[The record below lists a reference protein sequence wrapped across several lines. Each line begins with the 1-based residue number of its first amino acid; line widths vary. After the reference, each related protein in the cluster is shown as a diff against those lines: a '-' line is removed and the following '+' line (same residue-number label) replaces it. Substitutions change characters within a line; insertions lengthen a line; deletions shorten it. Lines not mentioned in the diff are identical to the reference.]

1 MRGAT
6 RTATAL
12 AVVVAA
18 AFAFA
23 QSIPH
28 WFVPK
33 VAAIPELDLHDPELI
48 ARGEYFARVAN
59 CVACHT
65 APDGEPFAGG
75 LSMQTPLG
83 AIYST
88 NITPDTDTGIGSYSY
103 ADFER
108 AVRRGVRPDN
118 VPLYP
123 AMPFVSYRIIEDEE
137 IEAMYAYFMS
147 GVEAVVQKNPAP
159 TIPWPASMR
168 WPLFLWQLLFAQP
181 REFEPAD
188 HRTEQENHGAYL
200 VEGPAHCGSCHT
212 PRGLALQETALADD
226 DTRQFLA
233 GAVLEGWYAKSLRD
247 EGIGL
252 STWSKE
258 EIVDFLRTGRTDHTA
273 AFGTMTNVIEHSTQY
288 LTDDDLA
295 AIAAYLKTLPS
306 RRTYN
311 DSWQPAEDFTTAQ
324 LRDGAFS
331 TPGALIYVQECAACH
346 RLDGMG
352 APRVFP
358 ALAHNSIV
366 FADNPSSLIQVTLAG
381 SRMPDTSHDAMTFAM
396 PAFYHLSNRDL
407 ADVLN
412 FIRTGWGNHGSE
424 ITVRDIARMRRLV
437 DNAPQDYVPTAQEA
451 VHE

>member
-1 MRGAT
+1 MRRVT
-6 RTATAL
+6 RTAAAL
-12 AVVVAA
+12 AVAVAA

-28 WFVPK
+28 WFAPK

-168 WPLFLWQLLFAQP
+168 WPLFLWQLAFAQP
-181 REFEPAD
+181 REFELAD
-188 HRTEQENHGAYL
+188 HRTEEENHG
-200 VEGPAHCGSCHT
+200 
-212 PRGLALQETALADD
+212 
-226 DTRQFLA
+226 
-233 GAVLEGWYAKSLRD
+233 
-247 EGIGL
+247 
-252 STWSKE
+252 
-258 EIVDFLRTGRTDHTA
+258 
-273 AFGTMTNVIEHSTQY
+273 
-288 LTDDDLA
+288 
-295 AIAAYLKTLPS
+295 LP
-306 RRTYN
+306 
-311 DSWQPAEDFTTAQ
+311 
-324 LRDGAFS
+324 G
-331 TPGALIYVQECAACH
+331 
-346 RLDGMG
+346 
-352 APRVFP
+352 
-358 ALAHNSIV
+358 
-366 FADNPSSLIQVTLAG
+366 
-381 SRMPDTSHDAMTFAM
+381 
-396 PAFYHLSNRDL
+396 
-407 ADVLN
+407 
-412 FIRTGWGNHGSE
+412 
-424 ITVRDIARMRRLV
+424 
-437 DNAPQDYVPTAQEA
+437 
-451 VHE
+451 